1 MKQFDELDFRP
12 QNDGAFIDN
21 TFYTEYYK
29 VYYVYVPSPEQAL
42 VYVCATLEEAQT
54 YVISNGSYPY
64 VIAFVGETTETE
76 VEWYLT
82 EPEA

>member
-1 MKQFDELDFRP
+1 MKQLEELDFRP
-12 QNDGAFIDN
+12 QSNGAFIDN

-29 VYYVYVPSPEQAL
+29 VYYVYVPSPEQGL
-42 VYVCATLEEAQT
+42 VYVCATLQEAQD
-54 YVISNGSYPY
+54 YVVNNGSYPY

-76 VEWYLT
+76 IEWYLT